1 MIEIAILT
9 DKEEDAYENF
19 LEKCGWSLIQH
30 SLDWRSVILDLGKD
44 KPFFIVAKE
53 NDKIV
58 GALPMYY
65 YECEL
70 GNLLTTIPW
79 HSISGIICHERNV
92 PCQPI
97 YKALLDYCISLA
109 KDLNCA
115 AISIATNPFLD
126 DKEYYLNHLKP
137 DYIMENFI
145 QCINLND
152 IFDET
157 GSLAHPKYTRRSSL
171 TRNLKKAELRQTI
184 ISDEQTRANVNEW
197 FAIHEKRMNELGAT
211 PIPRKLF
218 DSAFKNLIPK
228 EKAKFLFAFNEKKMI
243 SGGFFIFN
251 KRVMDVYMISMDHKY
266 IEYGANYLIT
276 YHILEW
282 ANKNGISIF
291 NWESIPGRKSGAYEW
306 KEQWGS
312 RERIFLYLT
321 KILGDISEWREL
333 DYRTL
338 EEAYKWHYVLP
349 FNLLKSTSSTNFTTK
364 DELISFLRSSKKH
377 LEELDRIS
385 KS

>member
-53 NDKIV
+53 NGKIV

-70 GNLLTTIPW
+70 GNLLTTIAW

-218 DSAFKNLIPK
+218 DSAFI
-228 EKAKFLFAFNEKKMI
+228 
-243 SGGFFIFN
+243 
-251 KRVMDVYMISMDHKY
+251 YMISMDHKY